1 MSSIVKEIMVRI
13 VGDSRKVKETYDDVI
28 KDSQKFGKEIE
39 KNGVSLQA
47 LGKISMAAGGAVLGV
62 MAATVI
68 AASNT
73 AGEIDH
79 LSKTAG
85 ISAESFQRL
94 AYAAK
99 QDDVDM
105 QGLAVGIVKLTK
117 SMSDAANGGKET
129 QAAFQAIGVNVQTA
143 GGQLR
148 SADAVLLD
156 VAERFAQMP
165 NPAEKTALALQL
177 FGKSGADLVPFLS
190 QGKEGIRALGEEAEK
205 LGLVISET
213 AIGNLDA
220 FGDNL
225 EAIKSSVGGFGN
237 QIASDLSPAFLTLSE
252 GLKNALEFFH
262 SIPGPVR
269 EVITVSAALAAAV
282 ALVGGAC
289 IVLGPAIG
297 AALSPLWPFIAAAA
311 LLGGLA
317 LIIAKNWDY
326 VRAFFEVA
334 FAKALAVAQIA
345 LSSFKIYVLAEALAI
360 VKGFELL
367 TSWIPG
373 FGDKVKAASQALQ
386 NMISDETVNINNN
399 RQKLIENDYDQH
411 LKRIQSEHKN
421 HSETEKRQTQQ
432 ETGDE
437 RDIRL
442 KSQEEMLKKRQEFNA
457 EWERKAKEAAAE
469 DTRILKDQVKL
480 RLDTLNAAMQEDL
493 KKARELGASQASVYQ
508 YYAEQEKQ
516 IRAAAQKQ
524 IDDFNRQASQ
534 KLIQENIQTLNRI
547 ANDRTKSYAERRKAE
562 KEAIAL
568 RIQLLE
574 DEKQQELQKAE
585 ELGAD
590 KQAILDAYAA
600 KEKAVYD
607 GVSQK
612 HKDAYM
618 AMAQT
623 LQGYA
628 DQMRTGQK
636 TLKDILKENIINQLN
651 ALEQPMIAHILA
663 GIADAW
669 AQAPWTFGASLAW
682 IPGLLSAQGAGIA
695 AIELAKSVI
704 GGLAEGGLAT
714 GPSLQVIGEGRYP
727 EAVLPLSTAVFKKL
741 AEGIVG
747 QIPKVQAAQP
757 QPSGNSSSTVILQ
770 VGTLIGD
777 DLSLRKLQRKLND
790 FQNLDNR
797 RRGLKE

>member
-1 MSSIVKEIMVRI
+1 MSNIVKEIMVRI

-28 KDSQKFGKEIE
+28 KDGQRFGKEIE
-39 KNGVSLQA
+39 KNGISLQA

-79 LSKTAG
+79 LSKTVG
-85 ISAESFQRL
+85 IGAESFQRL

-99 QDDVDM
+99 QDDVEM
-105 QGLAVGIVKLTK
+105 QSLAAGLVKLTK
-117 SMSDAANGGKET
+117 SMSDAAEGGKAA
-129 QAAFQAIGVNVQTA
+129 QAAFQSIGVNVQTA
-143 GGQLR
+143 DGQLR

-156 VAERFAQMP
+156 VAEKFAQMT

-205 LGLVISET
+205 LGLVIGEN
-213 AIGNLDA
+213 AINNLDA

-225 EAIKSSVGGFGN
+225 EAIKSSIGGFSN

-252 GLKNALEFFH
+252 GLKSALAFFH

-269 EVITVSAALAAAV
+269 EAITVSVALAAAV

-297 AALSPLWPFIAAAA
+297 AALAPLWFFIGAAV

-317 LIIAKNWDY
+317 VIIAKNWDY
-326 VRAFFEVA
+326 VRAFFEVL
-334 FAKALAVAQIA
+334 FEKALAVAQIA
-345 LSSFKIYVLAEALAI
+345 FSAFRIYILAQVYAL

-373 FGDKVKAASQALQ
+373 FGDKVKAASQALK
-386 NMISDETVNINNN
+386 NMITDETVNINKN

-411 LKRIQSEHKN
+411 LKRIQAGHQN
-421 HSETEKRQTQQ
+421 HSEAEKRQTQQ
-432 ETGDE
+432 ESAEE
-437 RDIRL
+437 RDIRQQN
-442 KSQEEMLKKRQEFNA
+442 QEEMLRKREKFDA
-457 EWERKAKEAAAE
+457 EWERKAKQAAAE
-469 DTRILKDQVKL
+469 ETRILKDQVKL
-480 RLDTLNAAMQEDL
+480 RLDALDIAMQEDL
-493 KKARELGASQASVYQ
+493 KKAGELGASQVNIYK
-508 YYAEQEKQ
+508 YYAEQEQK
-516 IRAAAQKQ
+516 IRADAQKQ
-524 IDDFNRQASQ
+524 IDDFNRQADQ

-547 ANDRTKSYAERRKAE
+547 ANDKRKSYAERQKAE
-562 KEAIAL
+562 KQAIDL

-574 DEKQQELQKAE
+574 DEKQQELKKAE
-585 ELGAD
+585 ELGAN

-607 GVSQK
+607 GVAQK
-612 HKDAYM
+612 HRDSYM
-618 AMAQT
+618 AQAQT
-623 LQGYA
+623 IQGHLDA
-628 DQMRTGQK
+628 MRTGQT
-636 TLKDILKENIINQLN
+636 TLIELLKEAIITELN
-651 ALEQPMIAHILA
+651 GLEQPLIAQILA
-663 GIADAW
+663 GIATAT
-669 AQAPWTFGASLAW
+669 AQAPATFGASLGW
-682 IPGLLSAQGAGIA
+682 IPGIIAAQAPAIA
-695 AIELAKSVI
+695 AIELAKSII
-704 GGLAEGGLAT
+704 GGLAEGGLTT
-714 GPSLQVIGEGRYP
+714 GPSLKIIGEGRYP
-727 EAVLPLSTAVFKKL
+727 EAVLPLSTSVFKKM
-741 AEGIVG
+741 AEGIVS
-747 QIPKVQAAQP
+747 QMPKVQAAQP
-757 QPSGNSSSTVILQ
+757 MMAGNSSSTVILQ

-797 RRGLKE
+797 RRGLNE